1 MHAVHDRDPDAYS
14 AAVGE
19 LALPED
25 STHLRPSPKP
35 KPPHYE
41 GTQAIQR
48 GLGFPSSGQPG

>member
-1 MHAVHDRDPDAYS
+1 MHAVHDRDPDAYTT
-14 AAVGE
+14 AVGG

-41 GTQAIQR
+41 GTQAIQ
-48 GLGFPSSGQPG
+48 